1 MNISGVRKGDYAIQ
15 VMHDEWHK
23 KKCLYIFVPPNQW
36 VHCATFRTDEMA
48 DEFVKTLFEI
58 TGVEG

>member
-1 MNISGVRKGDYAIQ
+1 MKNTGVRCGDNAIC
-15 VMHDEWHK
+15 VINDNWHK

-48 DEFVKTLFEI
+48 DEFMETLNKIVGLE
-58 TGVEG
+58 V